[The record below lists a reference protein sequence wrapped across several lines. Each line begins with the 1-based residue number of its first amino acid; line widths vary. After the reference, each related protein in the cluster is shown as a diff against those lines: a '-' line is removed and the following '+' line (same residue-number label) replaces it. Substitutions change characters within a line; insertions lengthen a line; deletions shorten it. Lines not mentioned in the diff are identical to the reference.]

1 MPSCLFGVQPVY
13 EVTVETDFAAAHQL
27 QNDHGEKEPLHG
39 HNFRVQ
45 VSVTAQGLDDA
56 GMAVDF
62 KRLEQETREVLGDL
76 DHQNLN
82 EVPAFR
88 QVSPSAENIARHLF
102 EALSGRLKG
111 PAVRLHRVTVF
122 ETDRC
127 SATYHGESR

>member
-13 EVTVETDFAAAHQL
+13 EVTVEADFAAAHQL

-45 VSVTAQGLDDA
+45 VSVTAQGLDGA

-62 KRLEQETREVLGDL
+62 KRLEQEMREVLGDL
-76 DHQNLN
+76 DHRNLN
-82 EVPAFR
+82 EVSAFR
-88 QVSPSAENIARHLF
+88 QVSPSVENIARHLF
-102 EALSGRLKG
+102 EALSRRLKI